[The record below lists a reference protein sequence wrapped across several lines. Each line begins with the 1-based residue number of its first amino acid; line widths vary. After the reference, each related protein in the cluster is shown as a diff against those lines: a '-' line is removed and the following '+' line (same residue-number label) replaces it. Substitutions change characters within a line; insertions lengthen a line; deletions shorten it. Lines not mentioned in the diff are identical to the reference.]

1 MENTKAQTTKGQ
13 GRIAQL
19 TAIVCAL
26 AVLSACTPRPVSPE
40 RAADICEERA
50 QKAQG
55 VTGEVGIGVNSNSGA
70 FSSLKLG
77 VSSDYLQG
85 RDPQIVYERCV
96 FDKTG
101 QAPIRPANLR

>member
-1 MENTKAQTTKGQ
+1 MAMFGGHKIAAT
-13 GRIAQL
+13 GRFG
-19 TAIVCAL
+19 AL
-26 AVLSACTPRPVSPE
+26 AASVCVAVALAGCTPTPVSPE
-40 RAADICEERA
+40 KAADICEERA
-50 QKAQG
+50 QRAQG
-55 VTGEVGIGVNSNSGA
+55 VYGEVSVGVNSNTGVSSG
-70 FSSLKLG
+70 LKLG